1 MVLFVCVRLPLV
13 IKDTN
18 IDQHALKNDASVLL
32 QNVHFTSRLQC
43 VAYIVTILWVR
54 RQEITDSYMI
64 TCRNSF
70 ISSELIAN
78 MQGDKAA
85 LLAEVQARMIADP
98 EMARGIGL
106 DPIDPTDPGLNQPV
120 MAPMACPFSSG
131 QAMTPKGRQA
141 ANGLCPM
148 GYWSHQP
155 CVQKY
160 EA

>member
-1 MVLFVCVRLPLV
+1 
-13 IKDTN
+13 
-18 IDQHALKNDASVLL
+18 
-32 QNVHFTSRLQC
+32 
-43 VAYIVTILWVR
+43 
-54 RQEITDSYMI
+54 MI

-148 GYWSHQP
+148 GY
-155 CVQKY
+155 
-160 EA
+160 